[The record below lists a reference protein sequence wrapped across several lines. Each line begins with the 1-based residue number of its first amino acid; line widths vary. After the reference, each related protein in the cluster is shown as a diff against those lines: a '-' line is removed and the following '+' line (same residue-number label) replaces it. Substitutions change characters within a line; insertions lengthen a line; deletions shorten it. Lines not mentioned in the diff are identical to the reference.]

1 MENNVEFAVYIYKI
15 LVTFIGIAA
24 FFLGY
29 IIGSR
34 NKKD

>member
-15 LVTFIGIAA
+15 LVTFIGIGA
-24 FFLGY
+24 FLIGYFL
-29 IIGSR
+29 GSR